1 MTAAAVLLMAF
12 GSAQPNVDSARRYL
26 AQMSGCHPSMDHVTD
41 LVDRLRIIGGS
52 PLGAITALQATRL
65 EAELLRRHGPRRFS
79 VHVVMRYGSPAPED
93 VLPAIPSESS
103 IALLPLSAHDSA
115 DRRQYRA
122 RLDEAI
128 TATGRGPAG
137 VVEVGAFGGHPDF
150 VMLLARR
157 LRPLLRDAGDGAPV
171 IFTAHSLPQAMAGS
185 DGYAA
190 AVCATASRLASACGL
205 PDTRWTVAFQSR
217 PRNARQA
224 WLGPALEDVANEA
237 AAATTDA
244 AVVVSPVQFLCDHLE
259 VLYDIDVVA
268 RRIVEGHGHR
278 LIRPQ
283 MLNADA
289 DLITLCADLVD
300 ATDLAVA
307 AEPKVRRRTL
317 IPQVR

>member
-26 AQMSGCHPSMDHVTD
+26 AQMSGCDPSMAHVTD

-93 VLPAIPSESS
+93 VLGAIPDESS

-122 RLDEAI
+122 RLDEAM
-128 TATGRGPAG
+128 TATERIPGD
-137 VVEVGAFGGHPDF
+137 VVEIGAFGAHPDF
-150 VMLLARR
+150 LTLLVRR
-157 LRPLLRDAGDGAPV
+157 LRPVLRDAGDSAPV

-185 DGYAA
+185 GDYAA
-190 AVCATASRLASACGL
+190 AIGAMASRLASACEL
-205 PDTRWTVAFQSR
+205 PDTRWRAAFQSR
-217 PRNARQA
+217 PRNSRQE
-224 WLGPALEDVANEA
+224 WLGPALEDVTNE
-237 AAATTDA
+237 AAATTDD

-268 RRIVEGHGHR
+268 RRIVEGHGRR

-289 DLITLCADLVD
+289 DLISLCADLVD

-307 AEPKVRRRTL
+307 AEPTVRRRTL
-317 IPQVR
+317 ISQVR

>member
-12 GSAQPNVDSARRYL
+12 GSAQPNSDSARRYL
-26 AQMSGCHPSMDHVTD
+26 AQMTGRDPSLDHVTD

-65 EAELLRRHGPRRFS
+65 EAELSRRHGPRRFS

-93 VLPAIPSESS
+93 VLGAIPDESS

-115 DRRQYRA
+115 DRRQYRV

-128 TATGRGPAG
+128 TATGRGPGG
-137 VVEVGAFGGHPDF
+137 VVEVGAFGEHPDF
-150 VMLLARR
+150 VTLLARR
-157 LRPLLRDAGDGAPV
+157 LRPVLRDAGDSASV

-185 DGYAA
+185 DRYAA
-190 AVCATASRLASACGL
+190 AICATASRLASACGL
-205 PDTRWTVAFQSR
+205 PDTRWRVAFQSR
-217 PRNARQA
+217 PRISHQA
-224 WLGPALEDVANEA
+224 WLGPALEDVARES
-237 AAATTDA
+237 AATADD
-244 AVVVSPVQFLCDHLE
+244 AVVVCPVQFLCDHLE

-268 RRIVEGHGHR
+268 RRILVGRGR
-278 LIRPQ
+278 RMIRPQ

-300 ATDLAVA
+300 ATDVA
-307 AEPKVRRRTL
+307 AAA
-317 IPQVR
+317 